1 MTLRPGGMSVQDGPT
16 REMAAPLPSA
26 LAPMDLRLLPYEPD
40 RDVYRLLG
48 VPPSA
53 GRAEIVS
60 ACRRLARAFHPDRN
74 VSSRATEEM
83 QVVNAVRS
91 LLVDPRSRAEYDHS
105 RLTFLAQTA
114 AVAPAPTEAPNR
126 LRRLMLPLGGFG
138 LGRTAR
144 ATMAAMVVAM
154 RSLPRSR
161 CDDCDEWVS
170 PDYRF
175 CPACGALLRGSVRLI
190 ATDGG

>member
-1 MTLRPGGMSVQDGPT
+1 MSVQESPARPMPT
-16 REMAAPLPSA
+16 AVPFAQ
-26 LAPMDLRLLPYEPD
+26 APMDLRLLPYQPD

-60 ACRRLARAFHPDRN
+60 ACRQLARAFHPDRN
-74 VSSRATEEM
+74 ASTRATEEM

-91 LLVDPRSRAEYDHS
+91 LLSDPHSRAEYDHS
-105 RLTFLAQTA
+105 RLTFLARSA
-114 AVAPAPTEAPNR
+114 AVVPAPTEAAHP
-126 LRRLMLPLGGFG
+126 LRRLVSPLGGIG

-154 RSLPRSR
+154 RTLPRTR
-161 CDDCDEWVS
+161 CDDCDEFVS
-170 PDYRF
+170 PDFRF
-175 CPACGALLRGSVRLI
+175 CPACGSLLRGSVRLI
-190 ATDGG
+190 AADQG

>member
-1 MTLRPGGMSVQDGPT
+1 MNVQEFPAKP
-16 REMAAPLPSA
+16 MAVPLPSA
-26 LAPMDLRLLPYEPD
+26 PAPMDLRLLPYQPD

-53 GRAEIVS
+53 GRAEVVS

-74 VSSRATEEM
+74 ASTRATEEM

-91 LLVDPRSRAEYDHS
+91 LLVDPRSRAEYDYS
-105 RLTFLAQTA
+105 RLTFLAQSA
-114 AVAPAPTEAPNR
+114 PAVPAPAPVAGR
-126 LRRLMLPLGGFG
+126 LRRLQLPLAGIG

-144 ATMAAMVVAM
+144 ATMAAMVAGM
-154 RSLPRSR
+154 RALPRSR
-161 CDDCDEWVS
+161 CDDCDEWVT

-175 CPACGALLRGSVRLI
+175 CPACGARLRGAVPLI
-190 ATDGG
+190 ASEGA

>member
-1 MTLRPGGMSVQDGPT
+1 MSVQDWSARP
-16 REMAAPLPSA
+16 MAVPLPSST
-26 LAPMDLRLLPYEPD
+26 APMDLRLLPYEPD

-74 VSSRATEEM
+74 ASSRATEEM

-91 LLVDPRSRAEYDHS
+91 LLVDPRSRAEYDYS
-105 RLTFLAQTA
+105 RLTFLAQSAPVTPAAPPSTTA
-114 AVAPAPTEAPNR
+114 RR
-126 LRRLMLPLGGFG
+126 LRRLALPLGGIG

-154 RSLPRSR
+154 RALPRSR
-161 CDDCDEWVS
+161 CDDCDEWVT

-190 ATDGG
+190 ASDGG

>member
-1 MTLRPGGMSVQDGPT
+1 
-16 REMAAPLPSA
+16 
-26 LAPMDLRLLPYEPD
+26 MDLRLLPYQPD

-74 VSSRATEEM
+74 VSTRATEEM

-105 RLTFLAQTA
+105 RLTYLSHET
-114 AVAPAPTEAPNR
+114 VAPPIQAKAPRVRRPVAM
-126 LRRLMLPLGGFG
+126 LRGGKD
-138 LGRTAR
+138 LGRTGR
-144 ATMAAMVVAM
+144 AAIVALVAGM
-154 RSLPRSR
+154 RALPPAR
-161 CDDCDEWVS
+161 CDDCNTWVR
-170 PDYRF
+170 PDYRY
-175 CPACGALLRGSVRLI
+175 CPACGARLRGAVPLI
-190 ATDGG
+190 ASEGA